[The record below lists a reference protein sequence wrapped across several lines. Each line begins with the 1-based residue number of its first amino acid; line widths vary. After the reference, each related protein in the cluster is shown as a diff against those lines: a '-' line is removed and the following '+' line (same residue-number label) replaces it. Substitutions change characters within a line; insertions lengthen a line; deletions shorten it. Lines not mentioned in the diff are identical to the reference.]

1 MQNGGVTR
9 MKNLFHW
16 MLRLTTAAIVLA
28 TIAIVFA
35 FYLAW
40 RSLPQYDKTL
50 QVTGI
55 TDSVE
60 IVRDTA
66 NVPHIFGA
74 NDEDV
79 FFGLGYAHA
88 QDRLWQMT
96 ILRRT
101 VQGRL
106 SEIFGPRTQDTDI
119 LLRSLDLTG
128 AAKSSLA
135 AQTPDT
141 RAALD
146 AYARGV
152 NARIAEINE
161 TARGRG
167 APEMFVFDVPFAP
180 WQAADSIA
188 LQKLMALQLSGQAAR
203 DILFAKTSLTLPFP
217 DRIDDIF
224 PAYPGAPILD
234 LPSYADIVPVNGPDT
249 LARLTSGGA
258 PKMADPLSPVH
269 DYALAGASNAFAAA
283 PSRSAAGGSLLAN
296 DPHLGLTAP
305 GIFYLARL
313 ELETGGVIG
322 GTIPGMPIVLVGRSH
337 DLAWGMTS
345 SYLDDQD
352 IVMEE
357 INPDAPDEY
366 RTSTGWAKFETVPS
380 IIQIKDHEP
389 LTITVRKTAN
399 GPVLPRSFHQISQIT
414 PQNHVPVLQWTA
426 LGTNDPS
433 VSAGL
438 RLMRAKTVEQG
449 LAAFD
454 SYQAPSQNLTL
465 ADATE
470 IAMKTIG
477 VMPIRDENH
486 TSQGKMPS
494 LGWMPE
500 NQWQGY
506 KPYAETP
513 QSINPA
519 GGILGNTNNKIADG
533 AFPDHM
539 SFYWGDSQR
548 IKRWERL
555 MQNRQV
561 HTRESFIETQL
572 DTVSFAARGL
582 LPLIGADL
590 WFTGAPAPA
599 GTLDRRRQEALELLA
614 SWNGEMNEHLP
625 EPLIYMAW
633 MRALQDR
640 LIRDDLG
647 PLAAQF
653 RHMDPLFIEK
663 VFRNIDGAGKWCD
676 VVQSTVIETC
686 VDMAR
691 LSLDD
696 ALVWLAENF
705 DRDPKALRWGD
716 AHQATHDHAT
726 LGAIPVVNYFVNI
739 RQSTSGGDHT
749 LMRGK
754 TAGRGDNPFLNVHAA
769 TYRGV
774 YDFADPDSSVF
785 IISTGQSGHFLSR
798 HYDDMGQ
805 LWRRGEYVQM
815 SLDPALARAAATG
828 ITTLLPKTGDDSDQ

>member
-28 TIAIVFA
+28 TIAVIFA

-55 TDSVE
+55 TEHVE

-74 NDEDV
+74 NDADV

-106 SEIFGPRTQDTDI
+106 SEIFGPRTLNTDI
-119 LLRSLDLTG
+119 LLRSLDLDG
-128 AAKSSLA
+128 LAKSSLA

-141 RAALD
+141 LAALT
-146 AYARGV
+146 AYAQGI
-152 NARIAEINE
+152 NARIAEINA
-161 TARGRG
+161 TALGRG

-180 WQAADSIA
+180 WQPADSIA
-188 LQKLMALQLSGQAAR
+188 IQKLMALQLSGQAAR
-203 DILFAKTSLTLPFP
+203 DILYAKTSLTLPFP

-224 PAYPGAPILD
+224 PAFPGAPILD
-234 LPSYADIVPVNGPDT
+234 LPEYSDIVPIKDDQHFANMIENNASNGFDI
-249 LARLTSGGA
+249 
-258 PKMADPLSPVH
+258 LSPIT

-283 PSRSAAGGSLLAN
+283 PARSAAGGSLLAN

-305 GIFYLARL
+305 GVFYLARL
-313 ELETGGVIG
+313 ELATGGVIG
-322 GTIPGMPIVLVGRSH
+322 GTIPGLPFVLVGRNH
-337 DLAWGMTS
+337 DLAWGMTT

-357 INPDAPDEY
+357 INPTRPSEY
-366 RTSTGWAKFETVPS
+366 RTQTGWAQIETTPS
-380 IIQIKDHEP
+380 IIQVKGQAP
-389 LTITVRKTAN
+389 VTIDIRKTKN
-399 GPVLPRSFHQISQIT
+399 GPVLPKTFHQIDQIT
-414 PQNHVPVLQWTA
+414 PPNHLPVLQWTA
-426 LGTNDPS
+426 LRGDDPS
-433 VSAGL
+433 LSSGL
-438 RLMRAKTVEQG
+438 ALMRARTVEQG
-449 LAAFD
+449 IAAFD
-454 SYQAPSQNLTL
+454 TYQAPSQNLTF
-465 ADATE
+465 ADATS
-470 IAMKTIG
+470 IAMKTVGI
-477 VMPIRDENH
+477 MPIRDQNH

-494 LGWMPE
+494 LGWMRE

-506 KPYAETP
+506 KPYGDTP
-513 QSINPA
+513 QTINPA

-533 AFPDHM
+533 DFPDHM

-548 IKRWERL
+548 IRRWERL

-582 LPLIGADL
+582 LPLIGAEL

-599 GTLDRRRQEALELLA
+599 GTLDRSRQEALQLLA

-633 MRALQDR
+633 MRALQNR
-640 LIRDDLG
+640 LIRDDVG
-647 PLAAQF
+647 PLAGQF
-653 RHMDPLFIEK
+653 RHVDPLFIEK
-663 VFRNIDGAGKWCD
+663 VYRNIDDAGDWCD
-676 VVQSTVIETC
+676 VVQSTVVETC

-691 LSLDD
+691 LALDD

-716 AHQATHDHAT
+716 AHQATHDHPT
-726 LGAIPVVNYFVNI
+726 LGAVPVLNYFVNI
-739 RQSTSGGDHT
+739 RQSTSGGDNT

-754 TAGRGDNPFLNVHAA
+754 TGGRDPNPFLNVHAA
-769 TYRGV
+769 AYRGV

-798 HYDDMGQ
+798 HYDDMGH

-828 ITTLLPKTGDDSDQ
+828 ITTLQPASGISDN